1 MQIYVFGDQTV
12 DYQLFLRQVFQRKG
26 LLLTTFLERAGN
38 ALREEISN
46 LSSIRHGGRI
56 PDFSN
61 ILELLERSSAVGLQ
75 HPALESA
82 FVCLAQLAHFIG

>member
-12 DYQLFLRQVFQRKG
+12 DYRLFLRQVFQRKG

-38 ALREEISN
+38 ALHEEISS
-46 LSSIRHGGRI
+46 LPSIREGGRI
-56 PDFSN
+56 PDFGN
-61 ILELLERSSAVGLQ
+61 ILEFVERSSAVGLQ
-75 HPALESA
+75 HPAVESA